1 MQPKKNVDRE
11 CIALPDV
18 GPSVIVLDAADNEL
32 RDMNWD
38 IRILRGKG
46 PNGEADPEADI
57 VGRLPVQKFRNG
69 MVNFDQNF
77 KEPGEYVLYAKLT
90 SDDGAKR
97 FEGRHPFSVGP
108 RHRRGNLSLHR
119 LRRFRPRRRRRGLH
133 AVAPGQARI
142 QEFRIFR
149 RRTELLRNACRKS
162 FLPNPPPRFARE
174 REQVARVMKIC
185 KSSTSVATAPFFPSP
200 VKRGKVARSAGWG
213 RTRQPRT
220 IK

>member
-1 MQPKKNVDRE
+1 MIAAASNLQPRAAHAAGWHYYDPECPIALGEKSMKFVAMQPKKNVDRE

-46 PNGEADPEADI
+46 PNGDADPDADV

-90 SDDGAKR
+90 SDDGAKS
-97 FEGRHPFSVGP
+97 FVGKHPFSVGLVTEEEIYLYLAF
-108 RHRRGNLSLHR
+108 GVFVL
-119 LRRFRPRRRRRGLH
+119 
-133 AVAPGQARI
+133 VAGG
-142 QEFRIFR
+142 
-149 RRTELLRNACRKS
+149 
-162 FLPNPPPRFARE
+162 
-174 REQVARVMKIC
+174 VAFTLWRQGKLGFKIPDFS
-185 KSSTSVATAPFFPSP
+185 KTD
-200 VKRGKVARSAGWG
+200 
-213 RTRQPRT
+213 
-220 IK
+220 

>member
-1 MQPKKNVDRE
+1 MTLSRILLSFALVVIAASLLSSRAATAAGWHYYDPECPIELGGNEPGGKSMKFVAMQPKKNVDRE

-90 SDDGAKR
+90 SDDGAKS
-97 FEGRHPFSVGP
+97 FEGRHPFSVGLVTDEEIYLYIAF
-108 RHRRGNLSLHR
+108 GVFVL
-119 LRRFRPRRRRRGLH
+119 
-133 AVAPGQARI
+133 VAGG
-142 QEFRIFR
+142 
-149 RRTELLRNACRKS
+149 
-162 FLPNPPPRFARE
+162 
-174 REQVARVMKIC
+174 VAFTLWRQGKLGFKIPDFS
-185 KSSTSVATAPFFPSP
+185 KP
-200 VKRGKVARSAGWG
+200 
-213 RTRQPRT
+213 Q
-220 IK
+220 